1 MLNSQKC
8 SMVLYKYRQ
17 ENPLGIFIKFLQK
30 VKKQELLR
38 LNVEGGDKEKS
49 PIITSLSSEDKDFY
63 HLSNLL

>member
-49 PIITSLSSEDKDFY
+49 HIKQ
-63 HLSNLL
+63 